1 MEVALGE
8 CELEIELEDIEASLS
23 RAGCLLSHDVYLG

>member
-8 CELEIELEDIEASLS
+8 CELEIELEDIEVRFA
-23 RAGCLLSHDVYLG
+23 RAGCRLSHDVYLG